1 MKVLAS
7 LVFVVVAAA
16 VTVAA
21 QSTTGSVQGTIRDNL
36 DAVVPGAAV
45 TIRNI
50 DTNATRTVVSDGT
63 GHYRF
68 LAVPV
73 GSYELKAELNGFATY
88 LRSGIH
94 LVLDQSAVVDVV
106 IRPAQM
112 TETIEVR
119 ADAPLLNT
127 TNAEVGVRFD
137 QTRIAELPVRSSRNV
152 FAIAL
157 SAPGVSELASGQTE
171 FAGEN
176 RTGFS
181 VNGMRLRANS
191 WIIDGQD
198 TNDPNAN
205 NRLLTINNTDLVQE
219 VRLIT
224 NQFAAEFGRAAGSVV
239 SVITKAGTNAFRGS
253 VFAFHNNDSLN
264 ARSNLDKSAGLEKA
278 PRRVENQFG
287 GTIGGPVVTNRT
299 FFFGSLQ
306 GWTDRRLGSGFTLSG
321 APTDE
326 GRRIL
331 QNLAGNRPQVQALLK
346 HLPAGIAN
354 GRSATFTV
362 DGRAHVVPLG
372 SLTGSAPLGSDNTQA
387 SMRIDHHITA
397 HHTLVG
403 RYLMNDTPRST
414 SGDIQVTPPGL
425 TVNNTSTRHALNI
438 WTNGVLG
445 SNTSNEI
452 RVAWAH
458 LGSRSDAEN
467 PVSME
472 IPSIEIV
479 ELGMTG
485 FLATRTRTAI
495 GLASNQP
502 GFRYDDVLQAQDTF
516 THARGTHLIKA
527 GFDVRHQYM
536 KSLFLPGLRGLLRYP
551 TLDAF
556 VADVAEAASINKP
569 LPGGKDVTHYRWW
582 EQAYFVQDD
591 WRIHPALTLNIGLR
605 YEQPGNS
612 IQSLITLSDQILEA
626 NGNDPAY
633 SMHPIPKTDTNNL
646 QPRLGFNWAPTT
658 DAGGVLGF
666 MTGGGKFVV
675 RGGYARTHDY
685 AILNIAQNI
694 AAAFPYVAANTRSN
708 LGNAFAVLEST
719 PAGLPA
725 GTDPNLLDRTVVAPD
740 FRAPVIDQFSIGI
753 ERQIL
758 QDLALRVGYVGTFG
772 HDLFQTIDGNPRRP
786 FSAERVDPTQGVVRV
801 RANTAQSWYHSL
813 QTQVDKRFSSGLSAG
828 VHYTWSRFED
838 TASDIFNP
846 SVSEVA
852 IAQDSFNLDGEKGR
866 SAYDRPHRLA
876 GSFVWELPVLRD
888 QQGIAGKVL
897 GGWQVSSFFTFQ
909 SGSPFTVLNGADP
922 TGALAGIDG
931 LVGNAIRPNLN
942 TTLDVS
948 RMTIEEIRAAGGARL
963 FRPLCGNPGP
973 ACPGERVGNVPRN
986 VLRSDGIANVD
997 FALTKNTRVAA
1008 GQTLQF
1014 RIEMFNATNT
1024 RNFGVPDGR
1033 INSANFLNQWATDGG
1048 SRRIWIALRY
1058 TF

>member
-1 MKVLAS
+1 
-7 LVFVVVAAA
+7 
-16 VTVAA
+16 
-21 QSTTGSVQGTIRDNL
+21 
-36 DAVVPGAAV
+36 
-45 TIRNI
+45 
-50 DTNATRTVVSDGT
+50 
-63 GHYRF
+63 
-68 LAVPV
+68 
-73 GSYELKAELNGFATY
+73 
-88 LRSGIH
+88 
-94 LVLDQSAVVDVV
+94 
-106 IRPAQM
+106 
-112 TETIEVR
+112 
-119 ADAPLLNT
+119 
-127 TNAEVGVRFD
+127 
-137 QTRIAELPVRSSRNV
+137 
-152 FAIAL
+152 
-157 SAPGVSELASGQTE
+157 
-171 FAGEN
+171 
-176 RTGFS
+176 
-181 VNGMRLRANS
+181 
-191 WIIDGQD
+191 
-198 TNDPNAN
+198 
-205 NRLLTINNTDLVQE
+205 
-219 VRLIT
+219 
-224 NQFAAEFGRAAGSVV
+224 
-239 SVITKAGTNAFRGS
+239 
-253 VFAFHNNDSLN
+253 
-264 ARSNLDKSAGLEKA
+264 
-278 PRRVENQFG
+278 
-287 GTIGGPVVTNRT
+287 
-299 FFFGSLQ
+299 
-306 GWTDRRLGSGFTLSG
+306 
-321 APTDE
+321 
-326 GRRIL
+326 
-331 QNLAGNRPQVQALLK
+331 
-346 HLPAGIAN
+346 
-354 GRSATFTV
+354 
-362 DGRAHVVPLG
+362 
-372 SLTGSAPLGSDNTQA
+372 
-387 SMRIDHHITA
+387 
-397 HHTLVG
+397 
-403 RYLMNDTPRST
+403 
-414 SGDIQVTPPGL
+414 
-425 TVNNTSTRHALNI
+425 
-438 WTNGVLG
+438 
-445 SNTSNEI
+445 
-452 RVAWAH
+452 
-458 LGSRSDAEN
+458 
-467 PVSME
+467 
-472 IPSIEIV
+472 
-479 ELGMTG
+479 
-485 FLATRTRTAI
+485 
-495 GLASNQP
+495 
-502 GFRYDDVLQAQDTF
+502 
-516 THARGTHLIKA
+516 
-527 GFDVRHQYM
+527 
-536 KSLFLPGLRGLLRYP
+536 
-551 TLDAF
+551 
-556 VADVAEAASINKP
+556 VAEAASINKP

-626 NGNDPAY
+626 NGNDPAF
-633 SMHPIPKTDTNNL
+633 SMRPIPKTDTDNL

-694 AAAFPYVAANTRSN
+694 AAAFPYVAANTGATWATPSRCWSRHRRAFPQAPIRICSIARS
-708 LGNAFAVLEST
+708 S
-719 PAGLPA
+719 P
-725 GTDPNLLDRTVVAPD
+725 RT
-740 FRAPVIDQFSIGI
+740 F
-753 ERQIL
+753 
-758 QDLALRVGYVGTFG
+758 ALRDRSVQLRHRAADPSRPGSTCRLRGNVRSRPVS
-772 HDLFQTIDGNPRRP
+772 TIDGNPRRP

-876 GSFVWELPVLRD
+876 GSFVWELPVLRE

>member
-1 MKVLAS
+1 MQVFVS
-7 LVFVVVAAA
+7 LVILIGACSI
-16 VTVAA
+16 TVAA
-21 QSTTGSVQGTIRDNL
+21 QSTTGSIQGTIRDNL

-50 DTNATRTVVSDGT
+50 DTNAARTVVSDANGT
-63 GHYRF
+63 YRF
-68 LAVPV
+68 LAVAV
-73 GSYELKAELNGFATY
+73 GSYELRAELDGFATY
-88 LRSGIH
+88 LRSGLN

-106 IRPAQM
+106 IRPAQI

-137 QTRIAELPVRSSRNV
+137 ETRVAELPVRSSRNV

-171 FAGEN
+171 FAGDN

-181 VNGMRLRANS
+181 VNGMRLRANT

-198 TNDPNAN
+198 NNDPNAN

-239 SVITKAGTNAFRGS
+239 SVITKAGTNVIRGS
-253 VFAFHNNDSLN
+253 VFAFHNDGALN
-264 ARSNLDKSAGLEKA
+264 ARSNLDKSAGLSNA
-278 PRRVENQFG
+278 PHRVENQIG
-287 GTIGGPVVTNRT
+287 GTMGGPVVANRT

-306 GWTDRRLGSGFTLSG
+306 RWTDRRLASGFTLNG
-321 APTDE
+321 APTDD
-326 GRRIL
+326 GRRTL
-331 QNLAGNRPQVQALLK
+331 QTLAGDRPQVQALLK
-346 HLPAGIAN
+346 HLPAGRAN
-354 GRSATFTV
+354 GRSATFDV

-372 SLTGSAPLGSDNTQA
+372 SLTESAPLGSDNTQA
-387 SMRIDHHITA
+387 SARIDHQVTA
-397 HHTLVG
+397 HHTLTG
-403 RYLMNDTPRST
+403 RYLMNDTPWST
-414 SGDIQVTPPGL
+414 TGDIQVTPPGL
-425 TVNNTSTRHALNI
+425 TVNNTASRHALNI

-445 SNTSNEI
+445 SNTSNEV
-452 RVAWAH
+452 RMAWSH
-458 LGSRSDAEN
+458 LGSRGDPEN

-495 GLASNQP
+495 GLASNLP
-502 GFRYDDVLQAQDTF
+502 GFRYNDVLQLQDTF
-516 THARGTHLIKA
+516 THAHGTHLIKA

-551 TLDAF
+551 TLNAF
-556 VADVAEAASINKP
+556 VADVAETASINKP
-569 LPGGKDVTHYRWW
+569 LPGGKDVIHYRWW

-591 WRIHPALTLNIGLR
+591 WRIHPALTLNLGLR

-626 NGNDPAY
+626 NGNNPAF
-633 SMHPIPKTDTNNL
+633 SLRPIPTTDLNNF

-658 DAGGVLGF
+658 ETGAVVGF
-666 MTGGGKFVV
+666 MTGGNRLVV
-675 RGGYARTHDY
+675 RGGYARTNDY

-708 LGNAFAVLEST
+708 LANAFAVLQST
-719 PAGLPA
+719 PAGVPA
-725 GTDPNLLDRTVVAPD
+725 GTDPNLLDRTVVAAD
-740 FRAPVIDQFSIGI
+740 FRTPSVDQFSIGL
-753 ERQIL
+753 ERQL
-758 QDLALRVGYVGTFG
+758 FQDLALRVGYVGTFG
-772 HDLFQTIDGNPRRP
+772 HDLYQTLDGNPRRP
-786 FSAERVDPTQGVVRV
+786 FSAERADPAQGAVRV

-813 QTQVDKRFSSGLSAG
+813 QTQVDKRFSNGLSAG

-838 TASDIFNP
+838 TASDIFNA

-876 GSFVWELPVLRD
+876 GSFVWELPAFRN
-888 QQGIAGKVL
+888 QQGIAAKVL
-897 GGWQVSSFFTFQ
+897 GGWQVSSFFTLQ

-963 FRPLCGNPGP
+963 FRPLCGNPSP
-973 ACPGERVGNVPRN
+973 TCAGERIGNAPRN
-986 VLRSDGIANVD
+986 LLRSDRIRNVD

-1014 RIEMFNATNT
+1014 RVEMFNATNT
-1024 RNFGVPDGR
+1024 RNFGVPDGK